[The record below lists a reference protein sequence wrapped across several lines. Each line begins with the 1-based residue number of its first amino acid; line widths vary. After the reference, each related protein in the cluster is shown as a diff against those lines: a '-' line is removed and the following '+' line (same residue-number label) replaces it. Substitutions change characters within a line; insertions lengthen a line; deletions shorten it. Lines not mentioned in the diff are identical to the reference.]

1 MASTKSP
8 ARRDSKRFAAVPNRT
23 SSYTRFKSPI
33 QRQGEAPEGGHAPS
47 TLPPPPFEH
56 ETQVAGLEWWL
67 DAHMG
72 LASGLAWLDQLLD
85 GGGTTGAFA
94 ATVRGLAAQAEGVR
108 DALYELYC
116 DAADERLRDWT
127 RSGTPFEAQVRGSYA
142 WCSSVVALLGAITNA
157 LRGEG
162 GPDWSAARALFR
174 DVERKYARPEPGLK
188 EALGA
193 LQIDTGNPVEP
204 LRNLPQ
210 DLGRLF
216 VESEA
221 LQGALA
227 ARFA

>member
-8 ARRDSKRFAAVPNRT
+8 ARRDSKRLAAAQNRT
-23 SSYTRFKSPI
+23 SSYTRFKSPFL
-33 QRQGEAPEGGHAPS
+33 RPGEGPDGPPPPS

-56 ETQVAGLEWWL
+56 EALVQGVEWWL

-85 GGGTTGAFA
+85 GGASGAFA
-94 ATVRGLAAQAEGVR
+94 ATVRGLAAQAEAVR

-127 RSGTPFEAQVRGSYA
+127 GPGAPFEAQVRGSYA
-142 WCSSVVALLGAITNA
+142 WCASVVTLLGAITNG
-157 LRGEG
+157 LRTEG
-162 GPDWSAARALFR
+162 GPDWSAAKALFR
-174 DVERKYARPEPGLK
+174 DVERKYMRPSQALK
-188 EALGA
+188 DAMSA
-193 LQIDTGNPVEP
+193 LQLDTNNPVEP
-204 LRNLPQ
+204 LRNLPR

-216 VESEA
+216 MESEA

>member
-8 ARRDSKRFAAVPNRT
+8 VRRDSKRLAALPNRT

-33 QRQGEAPEGGHAPS
+33 QRQDEGPDGAPAPS

-56 ETQVAGLEWWL
+56 ETLVQGLEWWL

-85 GGGTTGAFA
+85 GGATGAMA
-94 ATVRGLAAQAEGVR
+94 ATVRGLAAQAEAVR

-116 DAADERLRDWT
+116 DAADDRLRDWT
-127 RSGTPFEAQVRGSYA
+127 APGAPFEAQVRGSYA
-142 WCSSVVALLGAITNA
+142 WCASVVTLLGAITNG
-157 LRGEG
+157 LRSDT
-162 GPDWSAARALFR
+162 GPDWTAAKALFR
-174 DVERKYARPEPGLK
+174 DVEHKYTRPSPALK
-188 EALGA
+188 DAVGA
-193 LQIDTGNPVEP
+193 LNLDTASPVEP
-204 LRNLPQ
+204 LRNLPR

-216 VESEA
+216 MESQA

>member
-8 ARRDSKRFAAVPNRT
+8 VRRDSKRLIAVPNRT
-23 SSYTRFKSPI
+23 SSYTRFKSPL
-33 QRQGEAPEGGHAPS
+33 QRQDEGPDGAPAPS

-85 GGGTTGAFA
+85 GGASGAFA

-116 DAADERLRDWT
+116 DAADERLREWT
-127 RSGTPFEAQVRGSYA
+127 RPGAAFEAQVRGSYA
-142 WCSSVVALLGAITNA
+142 WCASVVGLLGAITNG
-157 LRGEG
+157 LRSEG

-174 DVERKYARPEPGLK
+174 DTERKYMRPGPALR
-188 EALGA
+188 EAMSA
-193 LQIDTGNPVEP
+193 LQLDTNNPVEP

-210 DLGRLF
+210 DLGRFFL
-216 VESEA
+216 ESEA
-221 LQGALA
+221 LQRALA

>member
-8 ARRDSKRFAAVPNRT
+8 VRRDSKQLRALPNRT

-33 QRQGEAPEGGHAPS
+33 QRQGEGPEGLRGPV

-56 ETQVAGLEWWL
+56 EALVEGLEWWL

-72 LASGLAWLDQLLD
+72 LASGVAWLDQLLD
-85 GGGTTGAFA
+85 GGATGAMA
-94 ATVRGLAAQAEGVR
+94 ATVRTLAAQAEAVR

-116 DAADERLRDWT
+116 DAADERLRHWT
-127 RSGTPFEAQVRGSYA
+127 GPGAPFEAQVRGSYL
-142 WCSSVVALLGAITNA
+142 WCASVVTLLGAITNG
-157 LRGEG
+157 LRSRG
-162 GPDWSAARALFR
+162 GPDWSAAKALFR
-174 DVERKYARPEPGLK
+174 DVESKYVRPSQALK
-188 EALGA
+188 EAMSA
-193 LQIDTGNPVEP
+193 LQIDTNNPVEP

-216 VESEA
+216 MESEA

-227 ARFA
+227 ARFG

>member
-8 ARRDSKRFAAVPNRT
+8 ARRDSKQLRAVPNRT
-23 SSYTRFKSPI
+23 ASYTRFKSPM
-33 QRQGEAPEGGHAPS
+33 QRLEEGQDGGSAPI

-56 ETQVAGLEWWL
+56 ETLVQGLEWWL

-85 GGGTTGAFA
+85 GGATGAFA

-127 RSGTPFEAQVRGSYA
+127 ATGAPFEVQVRGSYA
-142 WCSSVVALLGAITNA
+142 WCASVVTLLGAITNG
-157 LRGEG
+157 LRSEG
-162 GPDWSAARALFR
+162 GPDWSAAKALFR
-174 DVERKYARPEPGLK
+174 DVERKYARPSQALK
-188 EALGA
+188 EALNA
-193 LQIDTGNPVEP
+193 LQLATNNPTEP

-216 VESEA
+216 MESMA
-221 LQGALA
+221 LQGALT

>member
-8 ARRDSKRFAAVPNRT
+8 VRRDSKRLAAIPNRT
-23 SSYTRFKSPI
+23 SSYTRFKSPM
-33 QRQGEAPEGGHAPS
+33 QRQNEGPDGASAPS

-56 ETQVAGLEWWL
+56 EALVQGLEWWL

-85 GGGTTGAFA
+85 GGATGAMA
-94 ATVRGLAAQAEGVR
+94 ATVRGLAAQAEAVR

-116 DAADERLRDWT
+116 DAADDRLRDWT
-127 RSGTPFEAQVRGSYA
+127 RPGAPFEAQVRGSYA
-142 WCSSVVALLGAITNA
+142 WCASVVTLLGAITNG
-157 LRGEG
+157 LRGDS

-174 DVERKYARPEPGLK
+174 DVEHKYTRSSPALK
-188 EALGA
+188 EAVAA
-193 LQIDTGNPVEP
+193 LSLDTASPVEP
-204 LRNLPQ
+204 LRNLPR

-216 VESEA
+216 MESEA

>member
-8 ARRDSKRFAAVPNRT
+8 VRRDSKRLAAVSSRT
-23 SSYTRFKSPI
+23 ASYTRFKSPF
-33 QRQGEAPEGGHAPS
+33 QRQDEGADGAPAPS

-56 ETQVAGLEWWL
+56 ETLVQGLEWWL

-85 GGGTTGAFA
+85 GGVTGAMA

-116 DAADERLRDWT
+116 DAADERLREWIQP
-127 RSGTPFEAQVRGSYA
+127 GAPFEAQVRGSYS
-142 WCSSVVALLGAITNA
+142 WCASVVTLLGAITNG
-157 LRGEG
+157 LRSDA

-174 DVERKYARPEPGLK
+174 DVERKYTRPVAALK
-188 EALGA
+188 DAVGA
-193 LQIDTGNPVEP
+193 LNLDTASKVEP

-216 VESEA
+216 MESEA

>member
-1 MASTKSP
+1 MASTKTP
-8 ARRDSKRFAAVPNRT
+8 ARRDSKRLAAVPNRT
-23 SSYTRFKSPI
+23 SSYTRFKSPF
-33 QRQGEAPEGGHAPS
+33 QQMDEGQAGPPAPN
-47 TLPPPPFEH
+47 TQPPPPFGH
-56 ETQVAGLEWWL
+56 ETLVQGLEWWL

-85 GGGTTGAFA
+85 GGAPGAFA

-116 DAADERLRDWT
+116 DAADERLAAWT
-127 RSGTPFEAQVRGSYA
+127 APGAPFEAQVRASYV
-142 WCSSVVALLGAITNA
+142 WCASVVTLLGAITNG
-157 LRGEG
+157 LRTEG
-162 GPDWSAARALFR
+162 GPDWSAAKSLFR
-174 DVERKYARPEPGLK
+174 DVERKYVRPSQTLR
-188 EALGA
+188 EAMSA
-193 LQIDTGNPVEP
+193 LQLDTNNPTEP

-216 VESEA
+216 MESMA

>member
-8 ARRDSKRFAAVPNRT
+8 ARRDSKQLRAVPNRT

-33 QRQGEAPEGGHAPS
+33 QRLDEGPAGGSAPI

-56 ETQVAGLEWWL
+56 ETLVQGLEWWL

-85 GGGTTGAFA
+85 GGATGAFA

-116 DAADERLRDWT
+116 DAADERLRDWIAP
-127 RSGTPFEAQVRGSYA
+127 GAPFEAQVRGSYA
-142 WCSSVVALLGAITNA
+142 WCASVVTLLGAITNG
-157 LRGEG
+157 LRSEG
-162 GPDWSAARALFR
+162 GPDWSAAKALFR
-174 DVERKYARPEPGLK
+174 DVERKYARPSQTLK
-188 EALGA
+188 EALNA
-193 LQIDTGNPVEP
+193 LQLDTNNPTEP

-216 VESEA
+216 MESMA
-221 LQGALA
+221 LEGALA
-227 ARFA
+227 SRFA

>member
-1 MASTKSP
+1 MAGPRNP

-23 SSYTRFKSPI
+23 SSYTRFKSPM
-33 QRQGEAPEGGHAPS
+33 QRQDEAPEGAGAPS

-72 LASGLAWLDQLLD
+72 LASGLAWLDQLLA
-85 GGGTTGAFA
+85 GELAGAFA
-94 ATVRGLAAQAEGVR
+94 ATVSGLAAQAEGVR

-116 DAADERLRDWT
+116 DAADERLREWAQP
-127 RSGTPFEAQVRGSYA
+127 GAPFEQQVRGSYA
-142 WCSSVVALLGAITNA
+142 WCASVVVLLGAITNG
-157 LRGEG
+157 LRTDG

-174 DVERKYARPEPGLK
+174 DVERKYTRPTSALK
-188 EALGA
+188 QVVAALN
-193 LQIDTGNPVEP
+193 LDTASPVEP

-216 VESEA
+216 MESEA

>member
-1 MASTKSP
+1 MASTKTP
-8 ARRDSKRFAAVPNRT
+8 ARRDSKQLRAVPNRT

-33 QRQGEAPEGGHAPS
+33 QRMDEGQSGAPAPN

-56 ETQVAGLEWWL
+56 ETLVQGLEWWL

-72 LASGLAWLDQLLD
+72 LASGLAWLDQLLE
-85 GGGTTGAFA
+85 GGATGAFA

-116 DAADERLRDWT
+116 DAADERLHDW
-127 RSGTPFEAQVRGSYA
+127 RAPGAPFEAQVRGSYA
-142 WCSSVVALLGAITNA
+142 WCASIVTLLGAITNG
-157 LRGEG
+157 LRSEG
-162 GPDWSAARALFR
+162 GPDWAAAKALFR
-174 DVERKYARPEPGLK
+174 DVERKYARPTQSLK
-188 EALGA
+188 EAMSA
-193 LQIDTGNPVEP
+193 LQLDTNNPIEP

-210 DLGRLF
+210 DVGRLF
-216 VESEA
+216 MESMA

>member
-1 MASTKSP
+1 MASTKNP
-8 ARRDSKRFAAVPNRT
+8 ARRDSKRLAAVPNRT
-23 SSYTRFKSPI
+23 SSYTRFKSPF
-33 QRQGEAPEGGHAPS
+33 QPMDEGQAGPP
-47 TLPPPPFEH
+47 TPNTQPPPPFEH
-56 ETQVAGLEWWL
+56 ETLVQGLEWWL

-85 GGGTTGAFA
+85 GGTTGAFA

-116 DAADERLRDWT
+116 DAADERLAAWT
-127 RSGTPFEAQVRGSYA
+127 APGAPFEAQVRGSYT
-142 WCSSVVALLGAITNA
+142 WCSSVVTLLGAITNG
-157 LRGEG
+157 LRTEG
-162 GPDWSAARALFR
+162 GPDWSAAKALFR
-174 DVERKYARPEPGLK
+174 DVERKYARPSQALK
-188 EALGA
+188 EAMGA
-193 LQIDTGNPVEP
+193 LQLDTNNPTEP

-216 VESEA
+216 MESMA

>member
-8 ARRDSKRFAAVPNRT
+8 VRRDSKRLAAIPSRT

-33 QRQGEAPEGGHAPS
+33 QRQGEGPEGAPAPS

-56 ETQVAGLEWWL
+56 ETLVQGLEWWL

-85 GGGTTGAFA
+85 SGATGAMA
-94 ATVRGLAAQAEGVR
+94 ATVRGLAAQAEAVR

-127 RSGTPFEAQVRGSYA
+127 VPGAPFEAQVRGSYA
-142 WCSSVVALLGAITNA
+142 WCASVVTLLGAITNG
-157 LRGEG
+157 LRSDT
-162 GPDWSAARALFR
+162 GPDWAAAKALFR
-174 DVERKYARPEPGLK
+174 DVEHKYTRPSAALK
-188 EALGA
+188 DAVGA
-193 LQIDTGNPVEP
+193 LSLDTASPVEP
-204 LRNLPQ
+204 LRNLPR

-216 VESEA
+216 VESQA